1 MAVMK
6 DFVAKYSEQDY
17 GSLGEPSVNSIEDEA
32 GLTYTEYF
40 QNSSEDERNLV
51 LNLCEL
57 FNEIDF
63 AGEKYITWDDFM
75 SYLLDAVSD
84 QTTKED
90 QIKEV
95 CGSALLFEYIIVINS
110 MDYLLP
116 LLVLKLMMPLKKCV
130 TLKIG
135 IKL

>member
-1 MAVMK
+1 MK
-6 DFVAKYSEQDY
+6 DFVLKYSEEDF
-17 GSLGEPSVNSIEDEA
+17 GSLAEPPVNTMDDDTGA

-95 CGSALLFEYIIVINS
+95 RIFRRICTE
-110 MDYLLP
+110 
-116 LLVLKLMMPLKKCV
+116 KKFHSTTV
-130 TLKIG
+130 RPFIRFSWNRN
-135 IKL
+135 